1 MVLQITVAS
10 NTEGWDIVMN
20 EQLIKAL
27 ARDERVKVSGF
38 VPWNTQEQRDQAKRM
53 NISLYDAEE
62 QCGFDS
68 NELLSYPPDD
78 LEIDILIMH
87 SYGRDVGKQAQNIIK
102 SKRCK
107 WVLVVHIIRKDFET
121 DLEMVASRAGE
132 FQESEHELQV
142 ALCEKADLVLAVGHK
157 VEKSYKAEMRTPIFT
172 LIPSIPREFL
182 DTQQHVR
189 SSPFKVLLSASKKYF
204 EVKGCAIAAKAFNQ
218 LEDPSIHL
226 LLVVKEGDSASA
238 IKESMVEKGISPEQL
253 KVRRLFKG
261 DQEEEWRR
269 LLSEVD
275 LLIKPSKSEGFGM
288 AGLRAIAANLPVLIS
303 ANCGLAMA
311 LEELPSGNKYV
322 VNSQDPNVWARK
334 IQEIKEKDE
343 KICRS
348 EAEQLK
354 NEYSAAYILEDQV
367 NSLIDAFSEM
377 VKSDIQHGVKETL

>member
-1 MVLQITVAS
+1 
-10 NTEGWDIVMN
+10 MN

-27 ARDERVKVSGF
+27 ARDKRVEVSGF
-38 VPWNTQEQRDQAKRM
+38 VPCNTQEQRDQAQRM
-53 NISLYDAEE
+53 NISLYDAEK
-62 QCGFDS
+62 QYGFDS

-78 LEIDILIMH
+78 LKIDILIMH

-107 WVLVVHIIRKDFET
+107 WVLVVHIIRKDFER

-157 VEKSYKAEMRTPIFT
+157 VEQSYKAETRTPIFT

-182 DTQQHVR
+182 DTKQHDR
-189 SSPFKVLLSASKKYF
+189 SSPFKVLLSASTKYF

-226 LLVVKEGDSASA
+226 LLVVKEGDSAST

-253 KVRRLFKG
+253 KVRRLFKD
-261 DQEEEWRR
+261 DQEEEWRS

-303 ANCGLAMA
+303 GNCGLAIA
-311 LEELPSGNKYV
+311 LKELPSGNKHV
-322 VNSQDPNVWARK
+322 VDSQNPEVWARR
-334 IQEIKEKDE
+334 IQEIKEKDGQ
-343 KICRS
+343 ICRS

-354 NEYSAAYILEDQV
+354 NEYSAAYNLEDQV